1 MGIDNLDLAALTQH
15 GVLATNAPDAFVDS
29 TADFTLALILSVS
42 RHLVRGD
49 TYVRSGNW
57 EKDGF
62 QPTRW
67 EGFLLRGK
75 TLGLVGYGQIAK
87 EVEKR
92 ASSFGLGVIH
102 TRAAPNVDPRC
113 RSLEAL
119 LAESDIVALHVPHT
133 PDTHHL
139 INRQTL
145 AQMKLGSI
153 LINVARGKVV
163 DEQAL
168 VEALTSGHLSGAA
181 GLDVFENEPRV
192 NPALCQLPNVVL
204 APHIGG
210 STLEDRR
217 RGRLQAAENVAL
229 FLSGQTPLTPLNAVT

>member
-1 MGIDNLDLAALTQH
+1 MTPL
-15 GVLATNAPDAFVDS
+15 S
-29 TADFTLALILSVS
+29 T
-42 RHLVRGD
+42 
-49 TYVRSGNW
+49 
-57 EKDGF
+57 
-62 QPTRW
+62 
-67 EGFLLRGK
+67 
-75 TLGLVGYGQIAK
+75 GQIAQA
-87 EVEKR
+87 VEKR
-92 ASSFGLGVIH
+92 ASSFGLEVIH
-102 TRAAPNVDPRC
+102 TRTAPNSDPRC
-113 RSLEAL
+113 RSLEKL

-145 AQMKLGSI
+145 AQMKPGSI

-168 VEALTSGHLSGAA
+168 VEALQSGHLSGA

-192 NPALCQLPNVVL
+192 NPALCGLANVVL